1 LIITTIKIPL
11 IGQFELLTKYRKEI
25 IMAKRAVC
33 IGINNYPGT
42 YNDLGGCV
50 NDANDWADLLRDEFE
65 FDKDVKIITDST
77 ATKKKVLQALGNLVT
92 DAKSGD
98 IAVFTYSG
106 HGTWVP
112 DQGKPDECDN
122 RDEAICAHDGNIL
135 DDEIRELIRQMQ
147 SGVRLTVIS
156 DSCHSGGV
164 TRAMLARARTTDT
177 ESADTAPR
185 PRYMPPEDERGALRT
200 ELIPVRKRFL
210 YPESDM
216 QEILISGCN
225 STEYSYDA
233 IIGGRRN
240 GAMTALAIRVIK
252 NNPSATYRDFHKA
265 LRELLPSTRYPQ
277 SPQLEGSDTN
287 KDSPLFT

>member
-1 LIITTIKIPL
+1 
-11 IGQFELLTKYRKEI
+11 
-25 IMAKRAVC
+25 MAKRAVC
-33 IGINNYPGT
+33 IGINDYPGT

-50 NDANDWADLLRDEFE
+50 NDAHDWADVLTDEFG
-65 FDKDVKIITDST
+65 FGKDVQIITDSA
-77 ATKKKVLQALGNLVT
+77 ATKDKIVKALEDLVT
-92 DAKSGD
+92 RSERGD

-112 DQGKPDECDN
+112 DRGEPDECDN

-135 DDEIRELIRQMQ
+135 DDEIREVIRRMK

-164 TRAMLARARTTDT
+164 TRAMLARARARTTDA
-177 ESADTAPR
+177 ESADTAPK
-185 PRYMPPEDERGALRT
+185 PRYMPPEDDRGALRT

-225 STEYSYDA
+225 ATEYSYDA
-233 IIGGRRN
+233 VIGGRHN

-252 NNPSATYRDFHKA
+252 SNPSMTYREFHEE

-277 SPQLEGSDTN
+277 SPQLEGSDDN
-287 KDSPLFT
+287 KNRPLFT

>member
-1 LIITTIKIPL
+1 
-11 IGQFELLTKYRKEI
+11 
-25 IMAKRAVC
+25 MAKRAVC
-33 IGINNYPGT
+33 VGINDYPGT

-50 NDANDWADLLRDEFE
+50 NDANDWADLLKKDFE
-65 FDKDVKIITDST
+65 FSKDVQVITDSA
-77 ATKKKVLQALGNLVT
+77 ATKKKILQALGDLVT
-92 DAKSGD
+92 GAKSGD
-98 IAVFTYSG
+98 IVVFTYSG

-112 DQGKPDECDN
+112 DQGEPDECDN

-135 DDEIRELIRQMQ
+135 DDEIRAVIRQMQ

-164 TRAMLARARTTDT
+164 TKAMLKRARSTDV

-185 PRYMPPEDERGALRT
+185 PRYMPPDNDIGALRT
-200 ELIPVRKRFL
+200 ELIPVRKRFI

-233 IIGGRRN
+233 VIGGRRN

-252 NNPSATYRDFHKA
+252 SDPSATYRDFHKA
-265 LRELLPSTRYPQ
+265 LRVLLPSTRYPQ
-277 SPQLEGSDTN
+277 SPQLEGSDAN
-287 KDSPLFT
+287 KGLSLFT

>member
-1 LIITTIKIPL
+1 
-11 IGQFELLTKYRKEI
+11 
-25 IMAKRAVC
+25 MAKRAVC
-33 IGINNYPGT
+33 IGINDYPGT

-50 NDANDWADLLRDEFE
+50 NDANDWADLLS
-65 FDKDVKIITDST
+65 KDFKFNKDIKIITDSA
-77 ATKKKVLQALGNLVT
+77 ATKKNILQALGDLVT
-92 DAKSGD
+92 SAKSGD
-98 IAVFTYSG
+98 IVVFTYSG

-112 DQGKPDECDN
+112 DEGKPDECDN
-122 RDEAICAHDGNIL
+122 RDEAICARDENIL
-135 DDEIRELIRQMQ
+135 DDEIRKVILQMQ

-164 TRAMLARARTTDT
+164 TRAMLARARKTDA

-185 PRYMPPEDERGALRT
+185 PRYMPPENDLGALRT

-225 STEYSYDA
+225 ATEYSYDA
-233 IIGGRRN
+233 VIGGRHN
-240 GAMTALAIRVIK
+240 GAMTALAIKVIK
-252 NNPSATYRDFHKA
+252 NNPSATYRDFHKE
-265 LRELLPSTRYPQ
+265 LRKLLPSTRYPQ

-287 KDSPLFT
+287 KDRPLFT

>member
-1 LIITTIKIPL
+1 
-11 IGQFELLTKYRKEI
+11 
-25 IMAKRAVC
+25 MAKRAVC
-33 IGINNYPGT
+33 VGINDYPGT

-50 NDANDWADLLRDEFE
+50 NDANDWADLLKDGFE
-65 FDKDVKIITDST
+65 FGKQIQIITDSG
-77 ATKKKVLQALGNLVT
+77 ATKDRILQALGDLVT
-92 DAKSGD
+92 GSKSGD
-98 IAVFTYSG
+98 IIVFTYSG

-112 DQGKPDECDN
+112 DQGTPDECDN
-122 RDEAICAHDGNIL
+122 RDEAICAYDGNII
-135 DDEIRELIRQMQ
+135 DDDIRAVIRQMEP
-147 SGVRLTVIS
+147 GVRLTIIS

-164 TRAMLARARTTDT
+164 TRAMLKRARTIDT

-200 ELIPVRKRFL
+200 ELIPVRKRFI

-216 QEILISGCN
+216 QEILVSGCN

-233 IIGGRRN
+233 VIGGRRN

-252 NNPSATYRDFHKA
+252 NNPSATYRYFHKA

-277 SPQLEGSDTN
+277 SPQLEGSKAN
-287 KDSPLFT
+287 KDKSLFT